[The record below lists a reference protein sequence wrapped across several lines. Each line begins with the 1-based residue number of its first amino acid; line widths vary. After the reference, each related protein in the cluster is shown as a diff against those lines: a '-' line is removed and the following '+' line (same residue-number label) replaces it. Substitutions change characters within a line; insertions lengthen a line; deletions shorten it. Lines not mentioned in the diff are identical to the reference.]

1 MAHLRVVGN
10 VRRAPLRPRLRL
22 RLSPVHFFLM
32 LLFWMG
38 LAAALWPSLPALSLP
53 TFQRGEV
60 VAGAYI
66 FRTCAAPPHHT
77 CVMDGDTF
85 YFRGESIRIADLD
98 APETHP
104 PHCALEARLGAAA
117 TDRLRGLL
125 STGPFEIRRA
135 GFRDEDRYGR
145 KLRTIH
151 RDGRSLG
158 DILVA
163 EGLARQWTG
172 RREPWCQ

>member
-1 MAHLRVVGN
+1 M
-10 VRRAPLRPRLRL
+10 RRGRRLRL
-22 RLSPVHFFLM
+22 APVHLFLM

-38 LAAALWPSLPALSLP
+38 LAAALWPSLPDLSLP
-53 TFQRGEV
+53 GLPSLPQTERGEL
-60 VAGAYI
+60 VAGTYI

-85 YFRGESIRIADLD
+85 YFRGESIRIADID

-104 PHCALEARLGAAA
+104 PRCALEAGLGAAA

-125 STGPFEIRRA
+125 SAGDFEIRQA
-135 GFRDEDRYGR
+135 GFRDKDRYGR
-145 KLRTIH
+145 KLRTVY

-158 DILVA
+158 DVLVA
-163 EGLARQWTG
+163 EGLAREWGG
-172 RREPWCQ
+172 RREPWCS